1 MDKTISDINKEIET
15 CRETL
20 EKERQSV
27 EKYKNALEKFRLE
40 ETEKASQI
48 KQNQANLKVLK
59 FEDFQNETTENVLQ
73 NLNDLK
79 IYTTKIEQNYSQ
91 FAENLNLLNPKLASQ
106 KTSFEIIEKQIIE
119 LKDELKI
126 NQNKIEKAL
135 LKYEIED
142 VDKVQLVLNQQ
153 LDLLIVRKEL
163 EDFRVLFETLKSSII
178 ELEQKL
184 TEVSFDEKI
193 YQSQEEK
200 LFFVTNQLK
209 EANEIVTK
217 TTTEIER

>member
-1 MDKTISDINKEIET
+1 MKPPCARVK
-15 CRETL
+15 
-20 EKERQSV
+20 
-27 EKYKNALEKFRLE
+27 
-40 ETEKASQI
+40 
-48 KQNQANLKVLK
+48 
-59 FEDFQNETTENVLQ
+59 NETTENVLQ

-142 VDKVQLVLNQQ
+142 VDKIQLVLNQQ
-153 LDLLIVRKEL
+153 LDLPIVRKEL

-178 ELEQKL
+178 ELDQKL

-217 TTTEIER
+217 TTTEIERMNK